1 MRQHGKTSGH
11 RVLAAEDESPFRRPR
26 TPEVLTRY
34 RAKSSRSTALRAS
47 GPATLSSGCMRY
59 PGGRNVTFER
69 NNAIARLVSIYT
81 AEMSRHANRS
91 ADVAA
96 ELQRCHSRGQCCS
109 RTARR
114 SANGTL
120 DVPWIARQA
129 EQRIARLMIRRTG
142 RQICLA
148 ENHGATLTYFGDRR
162 CISKRPVVAQL
173 LKSARRRHADDLEG
187 VLDRHR
193 YAMQRAEI
201 DATREGL
208 IGYARLL
215 ARPPL
220 RRARRPRCKQD

>member
-34 RAKSSRSTALRAS
+34 RARVRDQPHCAQR
-47 GPATLSSGCMRY
+47 
-59 PGGRNVTFER
+59 PGDAEFRLHEVPGRRRNVTFER

-114 SANGTL
+114 SADGTL